1 IKIGNYPI
9 VNVYANMHLKHCRLY
24 LTVNHVNEGDGHAF
38 WAPHYPI
45 DPLTFHFG
53 VSWNFFN

>member
-1 IKIGNYPI
+1 
-9 VNVYANMHLKHCRLY
+9 MHLKHCRLY